1 MQKFAL
7 EEPNQTVEIQ
17 TADLQ
22 VAKNAFGSEV
32 ANVYQVRINSY

>member
-32 ANVYQVRINSY
+32 VKVLQERINS